1 MQTDRNIDI
10 HWVRL
15 RLDNLMT
22 SRDVRMMKATEFGA
36 YFLILIHSFYEE
48 KRGYIKEDYEY
59 LRKVSRLS
67 VRQWNRHKDTIL
79 SKFKKDGEGNLY
91 NERWISE
98 IMDAESYV
106 TGNKVKTLKARETRQ
121 KKRAI
126 YNDTQQ
132 PITDFQKYIE
142 HREQVFA
149 SLDDILK
156 KAFSDKMQIT
166 RPYCWANRKM
176 PQGYFD
182 LVDCIMRVREDVEWQ
197 SSIMLNNK
205 IGKTQLLQY
214 IYEFVKQ
221 IKDAQVYMSYD
232 GYNGADG
239 KDNFVS
245 HFVRWLQAK
254 LKN

>member
-1 MQTDRNIDI
+1 
-10 HWVRL
+10 
-15 RLDNLMT
+15 
-22 SRDVRMMKATEFGA
+22 
-36 YFLILIHSFYEE
+36 
-48 KRGYIKEDYEY
+48 
-59 LRKVSRLS
+59 
-67 VRQWNRHKDTIL
+67 
-79 SKFKKDGEGNLY
+79 
-91 NERWISE
+91 
-98 IMDAESYV
+98 
-106 TGNKVKTLKARETRQ
+106 
-121 KKRAI
+121 
-126 YNDTQQ
+126 
-132 PITDFQKYIE
+132 
-142 HREQVFA
+142 
-149 SLDDILK
+149 
-156 KAFSDKMQIT
+156 MQIT